1 MAPTDYKKGAPR
13 KPSARKAPPPPRRWV
28 WFGAGLCTGAVA
40 TAALF
45 LVEPNPAVLMTVAP
59 GAGSAGDDEQRSPRF
74 EFYTLLPEKEIAI
87 PDTEIA
93 PPAPPPAATRPA
105 DSRRTADAAPAA
117 APAPA
122 APASGATRYLLQVGS
137 FRSLED
143 ADRLKARLAFLGLE
157 PGIQTVSI
165 DDAETWHR
173 VRVGPFEGREAVAEA
188 RQRLKENG
196 LEWLLIQLK

>member
-13 KPSARKAPPPPRRWV
+13 KPPARKAPPPPRRWV

-45 LVEPNPAVLMTVAP
+45 LVEPNPAALMPVSP
-59 GAGSAGDDEQRSPRF
+59 GAGRAGDDEERSPRF

-93 PPAPPPAATRPA
+93 PPAPPPATRPA
-105 DSRRTADAAPAA
+105 DTGRKAEVAA
-117 APAPA
+117 AATPAPA
-122 APASGATRYLLQVGS
+122 APAAGAARD
-137 FRSLED
+137 D
-143 ADRLKARLAFLGLE
+143 ADRLKARLALLGLE

-165 DDAETWHR
+165 DGAETWHR

-196 LEWLLIQLK
+196 LEWLLLKLK